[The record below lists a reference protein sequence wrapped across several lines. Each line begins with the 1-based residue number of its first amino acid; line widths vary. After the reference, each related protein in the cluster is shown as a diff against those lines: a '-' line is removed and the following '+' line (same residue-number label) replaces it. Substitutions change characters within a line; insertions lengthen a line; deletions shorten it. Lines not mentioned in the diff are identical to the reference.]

1 MESGMLSQSSPLSM
15 LRLAMF
21 LILAR
26 LSFALVKVLRR
37 LTFFYTPVLEPNLYR
52 SLRHA
57 DVLGNTLTN
66 ESGRSRVLVEFDFES
81 DELVLGR
88 TLTLLVLLLLC
99 EGALARRPPGSRGR
113 GSTR

>member
-1 MESGMLSQSSPLSM
+1 MLSQSSPLSM

-26 LSFALVKVLRR
+26 LSFALVKISRR
-37 LTFFYTPVLEPNLYR
+37 ITFVYVPVLEPNLHR

-57 DVLGNTLTN
+57 DVLGNTLTD
-66 ESGRSRVLVEFDFES
+66 ESGGSGVLVEFDFES

-99 EGALARRPPGSRGR
+99 ERALARRPPGRRSC